1 MKDDTIGLS
10 RRKILGGLGAVGLA
24 SAGAGL
30 GTTAYFND
38 TESFDNNTLTAGA
51 LDLKVDWE
59 EHYSF
64 PQYYGFPDPTDG
76 LTVRWSMP
84 EEDDTT
90 SYTPLPDPANPLVWV
105 ATADLDAYMDNTAI
119 ESYPDTDGDGSQDLF
134 DATTNEVTVGDVC
147 TDGAD
152 LSADLDPTAAGS
164 LRTDNADTYSDGS
177 ALPLVNLQ
185 DVKPGDFGELTL
197 SFHLCDNPGYVWFQ
211 GQPTTAAEGGHTE
224 PEANDVDESGAPDES
239 YDITDGDTVSDILD
253 SDVELLSEIQ
263 TVLWYDDGDN
273 VLGSD
278 GETSSGKVDIAFLHD
293 RSGSMGNEAAFL
305 ENNIGNV
312 ATQLDNSNL
321 DAAFGLI
328 AYEDNGD
335 GDSTPT
341 IVTTDI
347 TTDSSQLDFNFS
359 IEGGTENASE
369 AIEFALDN
377 LTWRQGAKK
386 ILVVITDED
395 DDGSAAE
402 RTSALN
408 RIDNENAC
416 LLAVSPNT
424 TGADELKTMSE
435 QVQCGDW
442 INITDG
448 LSTQILNDLVGF
460 ITTVGGEEVIFRGSL
475 LDTLTNLSSGNGIP
489 LDGDESTP
497 FDELNDPETSSA
509 RECYQPLTTN
519 YIGFAWWLPPSV
531 DNEVQSDSIGFD
543 LGFYTEQCR
552 HNEGAGPEQTA

>member
-64 PQYYGFPDPTDG
+64 PQYYSFPDPTDG
-76 LTVRWSMP
+76 LRVRLSMP

-90 SYTPLPDPANPLVWV
+90 SYTPLPDPANPVVWV
-105 ATADLDAYMDNTAI
+105 ATADLDVYMDNTAI
-119 ESYPDTDGDGSQDLF
+119 ESYPDTDGDGSQDPF
-134 DATTNEVTVGDVC
+134 DATTNGVTVGDVC

-293 RSGSMGNEAAFL
+293 RSGSMGNESAFL

-402 RTSALN
+402 RTTTRTLACSRFR
-408 RIDNENAC
+408 RIPRE
-416 LLAVSPNT
+416 
-424 TGADELKTMSE
+424 
-435 QVQCGDW
+435 
-442 INITDG
+442 
-448 LSTQILNDLVGF
+448 
-460 ITTVGGEEVIFRGSL
+460 R
-475 LDTLTNLSSGNGIP
+475 TNSRRCRSR
-489 LDGDESTP
+489 
-497 FDELNDPETSSA
+497 SSA
-509 RECYQPLTTN
+509 VTGSISPTDSLPRSSTTSL
-519 YIGFAWWLPPSV
+519 ASSPRSAARKSSSV
-531 DNEVQSDSIGFD
+531 ARCW
-543 LGFYTEQCR
+543 TR
-552 HNEGAGPEQTA
+552 

>member
-1 MKDDTIGLS
+1 MNDDTTGLS
-10 RRKILGGLGAVGLA
+10 RRKLLAGLGAVGVA

-38 TESFDNNTLTAGA
+38 TESFGNNTLTAGA

-64 PQYYGFPDPTDG
+64 PQYYGFADPADG

-84 EEDDTT
+84 EDGDTT

-105 ATADLDAYMDNTAI
+105 ATEDLDAYMDNTAI
-119 ESYPDTDGDGSQDLF
+119 ESYPDTDGDGSQDPF
-134 DATTNEVTVGDVC
+134 NTTTNDVAVGDVC

-152 LSADLDPTAAGS
+152 LSADLDPTAAGA
-164 LRTDNADTYSDGS
+164 LRTENADTYSDGS

-239 YDITDGDTVSDILD
+239 YDITAGDTVSDILD

-273 VLGSD
+273 VLGSG
-278 GETSSGKVDIAFLHD
+278 GEASSGKVDIAFVHD
-293 RSGSMGNEAAFL
+293 RSGSMSDEAAFL
-305 ENNIGNV
+305 ENNIGSV
-312 ATQLDNSNL
+312 ATDLENSNL

-328 AYEDNGD
+328 AYEEND

-341 IVTTDI
+341 EIITDI
-347 TTDSSQLDFNFS
+347 DTDSTQLDFTFNL
-359 IEGGTENASE
+359 GGGDENASE

-377 LTWRQGAKK
+377 LTWRPDAKK

-395 DDGSAAE
+395 DDGSSTE
-402 RTSALN
+402 RDDALD
-408 RIDNENAC
+408 RIDSENAC
-416 LLAVSPNT
+416 LLSVSRDSDGT
-424 TGADELKTMSE
+424 DELKTMSE

-442 INITDG
+442 INITEG
-448 LSTQILNDLVGF
+448 LSTSILNDLVGF
-460 ITTVGGEEVIFRGSL
+460 VTTVGGEEVIFRGSL
-475 LDTLTNLSSGNGIP
+475 LDTLTELSSGNGIP

-497 FDELNDPETSSA
+497 FDELNDPETSSV
-509 RECYQPLTTN
+509 RDCYQPLTTN

-552 HNEGAGPEQTA
+552 HNDGAGPGQTPA